1 MPIQRVSAKARQSAR
16 LTNAAMAVGVI
27 CRVVLL
33 TTLICNVFRVGRY
46 RVGIARASAGH
57 PEPCLRFLDLHAPVP
72 DRPPERNS
80 NGRPCS
86 VQPDRF
92 PLGLRGAGFS
102 VLFGDSIAVN
112 DGMLSIAAGGVS
124 CDTSDGLLF
133 GASSALLCVASGGTA
148 LIACSCRP
156 FLETPADFPR
166 RFLGPFS
173 PPSPS
178 AADFHASMAAANAA
192 SSAHS

>member
-57 PEPCLRFLDLHAPVP
+57 PEPCLRFLNLHAPVP

-80 NGRPCS
+80 SGRARS

-92 PLGLRGAGFS
+92 PLALRGAGFFS
-102 VLFGDSIAVN
+102 ALFGDSDAVN
-112 DGMLSIAAGGVS
+112 DGMLTSDAGGP
-124 CDTSDGLLF
+124 L
-133 GASSALLCVASGGTA
+133 LLCVA
-148 LIACSCRP
+148 
-156 FLETPADFPR
+156 
-166 RFLGPFS
+166 
-173 PPSPS
+173 
-178 AADFHASMAAANAA
+178 
-192 SSAHS
+192 